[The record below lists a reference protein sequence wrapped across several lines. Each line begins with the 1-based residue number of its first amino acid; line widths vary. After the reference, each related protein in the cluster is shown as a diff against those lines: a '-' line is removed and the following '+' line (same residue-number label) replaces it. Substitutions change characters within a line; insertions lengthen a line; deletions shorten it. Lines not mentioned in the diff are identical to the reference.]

1 MVSLW
6 KSSTDAG
13 FSTSMLAWRVSWTSL
28 DSGWHPTV
36 QATSPEWLMDVLHLS
51 SLRHEFLGAIFLG
64 HKMNGFI
71 SCLILITFSTS
82 PAFSGV
88 PTPSRPISPHLA
100 FQMDPAQSRPG
111 PRRRWLWKC
120 SPIYVSKAGH
130 HCSLCHILSYIVI
143 YKSQKKILIIIYYN
157 VPSKW
162 QYFNHM
168 GLSETRV
175 PSNSDGSSFC
185 FPLSNGHPLEQK
197 TRVFGQT
204 HITLLVIHI
213 PHISIK
219 WVAQPLYAHRSIS
232 VKWAV
237 HPCSSH
243 PVRPA
248 LHLPSLPAPHR
259 PTAVS
264 GCECPRVP
272 TDCGTDPGP

>member
-1 MVSLW
+1 
-6 KSSTDAG
+6 
-13 FSTSMLAWRVSWTSL
+13 
-28 DSGWHPTV
+28 
-36 QATSPEWLMDVLHLS
+36 MDVLHLS

-82 PAFSGV
+82 PAFSGG
-88 PTPSRPISPHLA
+88 TYPISPHLA
-100 FQMDPAQSRPG
+100 ASRLPNG
-111 PRRRWLWKC
+111 SGSVQTWAPTALTLKMFPHIRLK
-120 SPIYVSKAGH
+120 SGI
-130 HCSLCHILSYIVI
+130 SLFTMSYIVI

-219 WVAQPLYAHRSIS
+219 WVVQPLYAHRSIS